1 VSLRLPF
8 GPPYDAATYPV
19 AEPYQASNPDPAAW
33 RLRIAVERPASAGLD
48 LIACIDGLLSTVP
61 PGELPPDWY
70 GLATLPDGQQPAVTR
85 LYLQPA
91 GPQQLGSWGEALA
104 TARLGSA
111 VSWFVYENV
120 DATALASAVTSLVD
134 KYPGF
139 AGLTL
144 HGKKLTSAQRLE
156 AFLEGQVSVYVTAGT
171 VLGPAAASS
180 TSGQLRAQFGVRT
193 DRGYVDP
200 VTFFGAMADQ
210 LDDGASLDSFTALI
224 TSPWPVLGTAT
235 DPDALLAAATAQL
248 YPLPVLMEAGERL
261 GQLTSDPYWRQLADR
276 QKALYW
282 PQLAIRAG
290 FDLPGTPFTFST
302 DDMANPF
309 QLEAVTEFYMLWGTS
324 GHPGAITLDP
334 PSAVDLLAGAWNLV
348 FIDPFD
354 HDFLGH
360 PEPPRPDYSLAFYPK
375 QPAWCD
381 PKNTPLPVPDP
392 ADPATTHP
400 LPADFYRAV
409 LFVLH
414 SGRVAGWY
422 RWSTYTSHMWE
433 DKNRSNCGQSSS
445 IQGNLPYA
453 FTSRTS
459 PIPLNDDGTVDEDKV
474 GSSHHRNY
482 NFALADL
489 DPVRNP
495 PVKGVRP
502 LKAPGRFYF
511 RPGEPPDDGTQPG
524 DTRKGKELVLVHN
537 GYAIHNKNTAQYTTG
552 SGGCLVSPE
561 FYSMRAQ
568 IVALYES
575 DYRIS
580 HQNQDDPDLLPLM
593 NLDLAGSEALHA
605 GQITTGGVPYRDEQ
619 WDGKIAGTMYLV
631 RPDEPSQK

>member
-1 VSLRLPF
+1 VSLSFPF

-33 RLRIAVERPASAGLD
+33 RLRIAVERQASAGLD

-85 LYLQPA
+85 LYLQPT
-91 GPQQLGSWGEALA
+91 GPQRLGSWGPALA
-104 TARLGSA
+104 TARLGAA

-139 AGLTL
+139 GGL
-144 HGKKLTSAQRLE
+144 KLTSAQRLE
-156 AFLEGQVSVYVTAGT
+156 AFLEGQVSVYVNAGT
-171 VLGPAAASS
+171 VLGQAAASS

-200 VTFFGAMADQ
+200 VAFFGAMTDQ
-210 LDDGASLDSFTALI
+210 LDPSADPGSFAALI
-224 TSPWPVLGTAT
+224 TSPWPVLGTAA
-235 DPDALLAAATAQL
+235 DPDALLAAAAAQL

-261 GQLTSDPYWRQLADR
+261 SQLTSAPYWRQLADR

-282 PQLAIRAG
+282 VQLAIRAG
-290 FDLPGTPFTFST
+290 SEIPGTPFTFST

-309 QLEAVTEFYMLWGTS
+309 QLEAVAEFFLLWGPT
-324 GHPGAITLDP
+324 GRPGAVTLDP
-334 PSAVDLLAGAWNLV
+334 PSAVDLLASGWKLV

-354 HDFLGH
+354 HDLLGH
-360 PEPPRPDYSLAFYPK
+360 PEQPKPDYSLTFYPK

-381 PKNTPLPVPDP
+381 TGHIPLPVPDP

-409 LFVLH
+409 LFVVH
-414 SGRVAGWY
+414 SGQVVGWY
-422 RWSTYTSHMWE
+422 RWATYTSHMWE
-433 DKNRSNCGQSSS
+433 DKNRSNCGQASS

-459 PIPLNDDGTVDEDKV
+459 PIPMKDDGTVDEDKV

-495 PVKGVRP
+495 PVKGVLP

-524 DTRKGKELVLVHN
+524 DSRKGKELVLIHN
-537 GYAIHNKNTAQYTTG
+537 GYAIHNHNTAQYTTG

-593 NLDLAGSEALHA
+593 NLNLADSEALHA
-605 GQITTGGVPYRDEQ
+605 GVITTGGVPYRDEQ

>member
-1 VSLRLPF
+1 
-8 GPPYDAATYPV
+8 
-19 AEPYQASNPDPAAW
+19 
-33 RLRIAVERPASAGLD
+33 
-48 LIACIDGLLSTVP
+48 
-61 PGELPPDWY
+61 
-70 GLATLPDGQQPAVTR
+70 
-85 LYLQPA
+85 
-91 GPQQLGSWGEALA
+91 
-104 TARLGSA
+104 
-111 VSWFVYENV
+111 
-120 DATALASAVTSLVD
+120 
-134 KYPGF
+134 
-139 AGLTL
+139 
-144 HGKKLTSAQRLE
+144 
-156 AFLEGQVSVYVTAGT
+156 
-171 VLGPAAASS
+171 
-180 TSGQLRAQFGVRT
+180 
-193 DRGYVDP
+193 
-200 VTFFGAMADQ
+200 VTFFGAMAGQ
-210 LDDGASLDSFTALI
+210 LDDGASLGSFTALI

-261 GQLTSDPYWRQLADR
+261 GQLTSDPYWRLLADR

-282 PQLAIRAG
+282 PQLAVRAG

-302 DDMANPF
+302 DDMGNPF

-334 PSAVDLLAGAWNLV
+334 PSTVDLLASAWNLV

-409 LFVLH
+409 LFVVH
-414 SGRVAGWY
+414 SGRVVGWY

-433 DKNRSNCGQSSS
+433 DKNHSNCGQSSS

-453 FTSRTS
+453 FTSRAS

-474 GSSHHRNY
+474 NSSHHRNY
-482 NFALADL
+482 NFALADP

-495 PVKGVRP
+495 PVKGVPP

-537 GYAIHNKNTAQYTTG
+537 GYAIHNHNTAQYTTG

-605 GQITTGGVPYRDEQ
+605 GQVTTGGVPYRDEQ